1 MIICCITQTKGILV
15 EKNAANLK
23 LMGVRF
29 ASISGNS
36 GKLKKTDWEFP
47 GLWVKMNAANLKLIG
62 VRFASISGDSSSNQ
76 SDLKN
81 FEFYLLE
88 RCPCHKFRRYLLSVE
103 SGT

>member
-36 GKLKKTDWEFP
+36 SSNKKTDWEFP
-47 GLWVKMNAANLKLIG
+47 GLCVEMNAANLKLMG
-62 VRFASISGDSSSNQ
+62 VRFA
-76 SDLKN
+76 
-81 FEFYLLE
+81 
-88 RCPCHKFRRYLLSVE
+88 
-103 SGT
+103 